1 MITDEFYGEYVAD
14 MREELNKILETYPFK
29 LRRKEL
35 MWKQVLGK
43 DKKPLDEPKMHVIS
57 EMDTS
62 HLHNILLDTDYDN
75 NNNYDLILRTIWE
88 EYHYRKNNH
97 LD

>member
-1 MITDEFYGEYVAD
+1 MLTDSERDEITDKL
-14 MREELNKILETYPFK
+14 REVLNDTLSFYPFK

-35 MWKQVLGK
+35 EWKQVL
-43 DKKPLDEPKMHVIS
+43 DENKKVLNEPKMHVIS

-75 NNNYDLILRTIWE
+75 NNNYDLILRTICE